1 MERMWL
7 ESSAAI
13 GSHGLY
19 RLASKLG
26 PGIVGSS
33 PAFECIVNQVESVAP
48 TDSAVLIE
56 GESGT
61 GKELIARAIHSLSSR
76 RNAPFIRLN
85 CATIPAGLVEREL
98 FGHERVVSTGAF
110 CSQVGRF
117 ELADKGTLFLDEIG
131 ELPLELQHKLVRV
144 LQEQEFERL
153 GSARTVGIDVRTL
166 TATNQD
172 LAQRVRD
179 RRFRPD
185 LYYRLNVF
193 PISLPPLRARFEDI
207 PALVD
212 YFVRKFSQGLNKP
225 IDNIPPEAM
234 KVLQLYDWPGNIREL
249 QNCIERAVIMSWGP
263 ALRPLFTELRHLPKE
278 ASVEASHALAEAERK
293 HIPQALR
300 EARRSR
306 KVQRRRCPARITAD
320 HTLLQDA
327 KARDSSRRLQ
337 QGLSAAGRCVAPKNR
352 IRH

>member
-1 MERMWL
+1 MERTWL
-7 ESSAAI
+7 ESSAATGTDGLQSV
-13 GSHGLY
+13 GSKVGLE
-19 RLASKLG
+19 
-26 PGIVGSS
+26 IIGSS
-33 PAFECIVNQVESVAP
+33 PAFDRILKQVERVAP
-48 TDSAVLIE
+48 TDSTVLIE

-61 GKELIARAIHSLSSR
+61 GKDLIARAIHSLSAR

-85 CATIPAGLVEREL
+85 CGTIPAGLVEREL
-98 FGHERVVSTGAF
+98 FGNERGVFAGAF

-144 LQEQEFERL
+144 LQKQEFERL
-153 GSARTVGIDVRTL
+153 GSGRTVRIDVRIL
-166 TATNQD
+166 TATNHD
-172 LAQRVRD
+172 LAQLVRA

-185 LYYRLNVF
+185 LYDRLNVF
-193 PISLPPLRARFEDI
+193 PISLPPLRARSEDI

-212 YFVRKFSQGLNKP
+212 YFFRKFSQQLNKP
-225 IDNIPPEAM
+225 IDNTPSKAM